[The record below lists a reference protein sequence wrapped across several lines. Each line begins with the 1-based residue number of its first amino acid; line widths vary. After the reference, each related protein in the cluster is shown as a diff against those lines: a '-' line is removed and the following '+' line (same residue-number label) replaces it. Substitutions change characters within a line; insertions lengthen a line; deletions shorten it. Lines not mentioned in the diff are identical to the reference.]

1 MYIDDFSLPKRS
13 GVPKQPRPPGRR
25 GRELEKEE
33 EEEGEKGEEEEE
45 GENEEEEELGEQT
58 QPRPEKREEGTH
70 HGNYLIFLSLT
81 AHSSWGHL

>member
-1 MYIDDFSLPKRS
+1 MVYIDDFSLPKRS

-25 GRELEKEE
+25 GRELEK
-33 EEEGEKGEEEEE
+33 EEEEE